1 MFSKFNFFRVFSSVS
16 LLVLNAFTFIPV
28 SVTTQVN
35 NGTSQTQLYSQGTQ
49 PVNENDTNTISSI
62 LVPNV
67 FFYYVVQQPANSPDY
82 VSPLENLLT
91 EFGLPKKYGNVGLLA
106 HNYLA
111 GDSFDE
117 LSIGQKIYLFYEDG
131 HADRL
136 TVSKVFHFRALEP
149 DDIHSQFEDLDT
161 GEILTAGEV
170 FVRMY
175 TGATHLTLQT
185 CIYANGDHSW
195 GRLFVI
201 AEPDSAGLE

>member
-1 MFSKFNFFRVFSSVS
+1 MFSKFNYFRVFSSVS

-35 NGTSQTQLYSQGTQ
+35 NELSQTQLYNQAAQQVS
-49 PVNENDTNTISSI
+49 ENDANTISSI
-62 LVPNV
+62 FVPNV
-67 FFYYVVQQPANSPDY
+67 FFYYVVQQPANSPEY
-82 VSPLENLLT
+82 VSPMGNLIT

-136 TVSKVFHFRALEP
+136 TVRKVFHFRALEP
-149 DDIHSQFEDLDT
+149 DNTQSQFEDLDT
-161 GEILTAGEV
+161 GEILTAGDV

-185 CIYANGDHSW
+185 CIYANSDNSW

-201 AEPDSAGLE
+201 AEPDSTSL